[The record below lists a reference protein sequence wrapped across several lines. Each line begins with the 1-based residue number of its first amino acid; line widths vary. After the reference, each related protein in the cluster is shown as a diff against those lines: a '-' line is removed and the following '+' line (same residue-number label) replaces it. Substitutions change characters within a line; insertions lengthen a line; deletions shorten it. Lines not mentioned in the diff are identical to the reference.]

1 MWWFLGLV
9 LGLAVCGVVVAE
21 AMPKGRAWIP
31 FTVMEFP
38 HTTDYLGAALLDRT
52 MQGLPSMQV
61 DVRWDSSS
69 SHRWTGF
76 AWADSGWMPTLVSE
90 APHGFPLSFLVQDGP
105 TRGLT
110 WLAYRLG
117 TLGAWMTVALD
128 ADHLPGMPDSVFE
141 TTTQSTEYGAAASSS
156 RRWTIRCDNSP
167 DIYVNHARVFYSD
180 TLRSWHEVPRLGLD
194 EDHCTIAPLG
204 DTTAMVVYAG
214 LSGLQ
219 YAILD
224 GAQWRETGNLDPRP
238 FNASHPR
245 LRLRRSGGLW
255 LFWADNDWMH
265 MSTYRGGAWERGD
278 SVQCIPVP
286 GETFR
291 PTFLDAEHD
300 TTEYPLV
307 AWTNS
312 GYGDTWRDVTSIA
325 FPNDHGWDAGEEIP
339 DSEESGWIAPTMMR
353 DLNSD
358 VWVIWRRARSGI
370 NRWTHT
376 YCTATCA
383 APSIMPNGSGTRVSW
398 ALSVPAKGSRWTV
411 QRAQGDGPFDS
422 LGTVR
427 AGADSLLTFDD
438 PSAGPGIT
446 WRYRIRRESVDTRFG
461 WTSPLASHQRADTRQ
476 PIGIRLTSPT
486 GASLSFRLTGGAGLV
501 VARLYDLQGRV
512 ALEEQLPSS
521 GTGDDA
527 FTLDLGA
534 SGANRSGIYFL
545 RVSDSTGRTT
555 RAARVAVVR

>member
-1 MWWFLGLV
+1 
-9 LGLAVCGVVVAE
+9 
-21 AMPKGRAWIP
+21 MPR
-31 FTVMEFP
+31 
-38 HTTDYLGAALLDRT
+38 LDRDDLGRPRFVIPVCWGT
-52 MQGLPSMQV
+52 SPRHVWSSFGWSGDSFTISNVSPVRAGHLPEFVVS
-61 DVRWDSSS
+61 DSRRRSIAFMS
-69 SHRWTGF
+69 YF
-76 AWADSGWMPTLVSE
+76 DLVSSPS
-90 APHGFPLSFLVQDGP
+90 A
-105 TRGLT
+105 T
-110 WLAYRLG
+110 WLAISG
-117 TLGAWMTVALD
+117 EG
-128 ADHLPGMPDSVFE
+128 PGGVTTPDSVFL
-141 TTTQSTEYGAAASSS
+141 TTTQSTEYGAAASGV
-156 RRWTIRCDNSP
+156 RRWAVRCDNSP
-167 DIYVNHARVFYSD
+167 DIYVNHARVFCSD
-180 TLRSWHEVPRLGLD
+180 TLKSWHEVPRLGAD

-214 LSGLQ
+214 QSGLQ
-219 YAILD
+219 YAVLEGSRWI
-224 GAQWRETGNLDPRP
+224 ETGNLDPRP

-265 MSTYRGGAWERGD
+265 RSTYRGGVWERGD
-278 SVQCIPVP
+278 SVQCIPTP

-325 FPNDHGWDAGEEIP
+325 FPNGHGWDAGEEIP

-353 DLNSD
+353 DVNSD
-358 VWVIWRRARSGI
+358 VWVVWRRARAGI

-383 APSIMPNGSGTRVSW
+383 APRVAASGSGTRVSW
-398 ALSVPAKGSRWTV
+398 TLSVPAEGSRWTV
-411 QRAQGDGPFDS
+411 ERSLGEGPFDS

-427 AGADSLLTFDD
+427 AGADTVLALED
-438 PSAGPGIT
+438 PAAGPGVM
-446 WRYRIRRESVDTRFG
+446 WRYRIRRESVDTRYG
-461 WTSPLASHQRADTRQ
+461 WTSPIASHQRADTRR
-476 PIGIRLTSPT
+476 PIGIRLTNPT
-486 GASLSFRLTGGAGLV
+486 AAALSFQLTGGAGPV

-512 ALEEQLPSS
+512 VLEQRLASS

-527 FTLDLGA
+527 YTLDLGA
-534 SGANRSGIYFL
+534 SGAGRSGIYFL

-555 RAARVAVVR
+555 RAVRVAVVR

>member
-1 MWWFLGLV
+1 
-9 LGLAVCGVVVAE
+9 
-21 AMPKGRAWIP
+21 MPSGRAWIP
-31 FTVMEFP
+31 FTVMEVP
-38 HTTDYLGAALLDRT
+38 GSRDYLGIPRLDSDEHGVPRFV
-52 MQGLPSMQV
+52 MAVRWEGLP
-61 DVRWDSSS
+61 RHLWSS
-69 SHRWTGF
+69 F
-76 AWADSGWMPTLVSE
+76 EWADSGWARTNISDVRAGYWPEFVVSRS
-90 APHGFPLSFLVQDGP
+90 ADRAIAFLSYFDVATGP
-105 TRGLT
+105 FAT
-110 WLAYRLG
+110 WLAISG
-117 TLGAWMTVALD
+117 EGPGGVAT
-128 ADHLPGMPDSVFE
+128 PDSVFR
-141 TTTQSTEYGAAASSS
+141 TTTQSTEYGAAASGV
-156 RRWTIRCDNSP
+156 RRWAVRSDNSP

-180 TLRSWHEVPRLGLD
+180 TLRSWHEVPRLGVD

-214 LSGLQ
+214 QSGLQ

-224 GAQWRETGNLDPRP
+224 GSQWRETGNLDPRP

-265 MSTYRGGAWERGD
+265 MSTYRNGAWERGD
-278 SVQCIPVP
+278 SVQCIPTP

-325 FPNDHGWDAGEEIP
+325 FPNGHGWDAGEEIP
-339 DSEESGWIAPTMMR
+339 DSEQSGWIAPTMMR

-358 VWVIWRRARSGI
+358 VWVVWRRAREGI

-376 YCTATCA
+376 YCTAMCA
-383 APSIMPNGSGTRVSW
+383 APRVVASGPGTRVSW
-398 ALSVPAKGSRWTV
+398 ALSVPAEGSRWTV
-411 QRAQGDGPFDS
+411 QRAVGDGPYDS

-427 AGADSLLTFDD
+427 AGVDTVLTFDD
-438 PSAGPGIT
+438 SSAGPGVT
-446 WRYRIRRESVDTRFG
+446 WRYRIRRESVDTRYG
-461 WTSPLASHQRADTRQ
+461 WTSAATTHLRADTRR
-476 PIGIRLTSPT
+476 PIGIRLTNPT
-486 GASLSFRLTGGAGLV
+486 GAALSFQLTGGAGPV

-512 ALEEQLPSS
+512 VLEQRLQSS
-521 GTGDDA
+521 GTGEDA
-527 FTLDLGA
+527 FTLDLAAGGA
-534 SGANRSGIYFL
+534 SRSGIYFL